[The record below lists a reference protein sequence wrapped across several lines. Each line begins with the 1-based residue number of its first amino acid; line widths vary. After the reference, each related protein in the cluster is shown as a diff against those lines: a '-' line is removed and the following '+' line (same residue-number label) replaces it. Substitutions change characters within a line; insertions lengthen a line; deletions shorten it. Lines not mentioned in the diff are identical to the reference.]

1 MPTDW
6 LYCKTWN
13 KYRNGLF
20 LSVVIYKEFIW
31 YSKPVIWM
39 DDDVVRT
46 TSAIQRHNLR
56 LLEFVMD
63 ILPIRE
69 LINYKI
75 SSSSAVPVK
84 VNSHLNSSSSSIDWF
99 FWTCSSQVFLEK
111 LDGQVSTHC
120 MIRAERRRGG
130 STHPCGTPV
139 LAAVVL
145 KSNCFHS
152 VRKSDPHPLI

>member
-1 MPTDW
+1 MTPDVMPTDW

-84 VNSHLNSSSSSIDWF
+84 VNSHLNSSSSSID
-99 FWTCSSQVFLEK
+99 
-111 LDGQVSTHC
+111 
-120 MIRAERRRGG
+120 
-130 STHPCGTPV
+130 
-139 LAAVVL
+139 
-145 KSNCFHS
+145 
-152 VRKSDPHPLI
+152 